1 MPEFI
6 FTSPE
11 GQKYRVRGPEGATQE
26 DAFAMLQQQM
36 KQQPSQPTAPQQ
48 GFFASEMEKAMNAP
62 GDIGRMVLKGATL
75 GQEAKPEDAADRA
88 NAALAI
94 GRRFARGRNAE
105 QPAATPQDYRP
116 MFDAERKAVAD
127 AEARSGWAG
136 TAAQAVG
143 VLAPATAANKVVQ
156 GVAGAVSAVPGIGR
170 VAANPYTQAAAT
182 GAGLG
187 VMGAAGTDK
196 DLTEEALLGAGL
208 GVVGQGAANAI
219 VGGVSRAA
227 GIANPRVN
235 IPTRDSIGAA
245 KTSAYQTAEDAGVV
259 YTPNLFKRVQAEI
272 EPQLAKMG
280 YDPALQPSIAPV
292 LRRIEEAAKTNTTLP
307 GVEVVRRVAQNAYVP
322 GSVSGA
328 KASNAMMTKIINTL
342 EDAATNP
349 RPGEL
354 LMGDAARGIPA
365 LREGRRL
372 ASTEFKMDE
381 VARQVNKARTQAGST
396 WSGGNTEN
404 STRQKLRSILDNPE
418 RSRGFTP
425 DELAA
430 LDKAVMG
437 SGAAHNTA
445 RLIGKLS
452 PQGSGLMAALG
463 IGGTVANPMLSVAP
477 LAGIAAKK
485 TSEKITEANVKKLL
499 DVIAAGGKESATR
512 APLNKVQQ
520 LTQNQRELLA
530 RALMGALVFNGGAV
544 PASR

>member
-196 DLTEEALLGAGL
+196 NLTEEALLGAGL

-227 GIANPRVN
+227 GLANPKVK
-235 IPTRDSIGAA
+235 IPTVDDLKASSQAA
-245 KTSAYQTAEDAGVV
+245 YKAADDAGVIV
-259 YTPNLFKRVQAEI
+259 RPEAMAGLRSRIEARLAEESWTPEAS
-272 EPQLAKMG
+272 PQLLGFLRGLSRADGENVTLKG
-280 YDPALQPSIAPV
+280 LDKLRSNLQTATREGGDNT
-292 LRRIEEAAKTNTTLP
+292 RRIGGA
-307 GVEVVRRVAQNAYVP
+307 VVLEIDDFL
-322 GSVSGA
+322 
-328 KASNAMMTKIINTL
+328 SNVKPADILT
-342 EDAATNP
+342 
-349 RPGEL
+349 
-354 LMGDAARGIPA
+354 GDAKLGVDA
-365 LREGRRL
+365 L
-372 ASTEFKMDE
+372 
-381 VARQVNKARTQAGST
+381 NKAREQWTRQAKGSKVAEALGAADLRAAST
-396 WSGGNTEN
+396 GSGGNVDN
-404 STRQKLRSILDNPE
+404 ATRQNLRRLLESGRNWTADE
-418 RSRGFTP
+418 R
-425 DELAA
+425 AA
-430 LDKAVMG
+430 LETIVRGTPGQNAL
-437 SGAAHNTA
+437 
-445 RLIGKLS
+445 RLAGKLS
-452 PQGSGLMAALG
+452 PSGNGLMAALG
-463 IGGTVANPMLSVAP
+463 LGATAANPAMVAAP
-477 LAGIAAKK
+477 LAGMAAKAAADRM
-485 TSEKITEANVKKLL
+485 TQSNVKKLA
-499 DVIAAGGKESATR
+499 DIIAVGGKESATR

-520 LTQNQRELLA
+520 LTQQQRESLA

-544 PASR
+544 PANR